1 MLSCM
6 MVSAR
11 GAALERQPQR
21 WPSCT
26 SSSLSLLE
34 TVSSGDI
41 TILLKKKK
49 CLCGQI
55 TILFYKN
62 VCVGTDLWGCC
73 LHSNATW
80 AGG

>member
-11 GAALERQPQR
+11 GAALERQPQP

-34 TVSSGDI
+34 TVSYGHI
-41 TILLKKKK
+41 TILLH
-49 CLCGQI
+49 G
-55 TILFYKN
+55 KN
-62 VCVGTDLWGCC
+62 VCVVGIDL
-73 LHSNATW
+73 
-80 AGG
+80 